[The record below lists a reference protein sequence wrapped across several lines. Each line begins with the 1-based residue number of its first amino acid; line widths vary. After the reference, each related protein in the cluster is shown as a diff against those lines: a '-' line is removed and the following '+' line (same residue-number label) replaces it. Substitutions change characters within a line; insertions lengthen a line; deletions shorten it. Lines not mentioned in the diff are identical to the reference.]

1 MMRLQ
6 VSLTMALMMT
16 AGAASAAPNDPIC
29 SWIPWFPGC
38 SAPVSPSPKPLVA
51 PEIDPS
57 SALAGLSLLAGG
69 LLVLRGRR
77 IKATDA

>member
-1 MMRLQ
+1 
-6 VSLTMALMMT
+6 
-16 AGAASAAPNDPIC
+16 
-29 SWIPWFPGC
+29 
-38 SAPVSPSPKPLVA
+38 LVA